1 MLLFSSRSAFF
12 FVLWLN
18 GVHSP
23 AVSAKN
29 CSSIVPFAVWLVLP
43 NEHYHWFQRF
53 VQLAKCQQVGGYPL
67 NFLRQFGIRK
77 CPKKLVTSLLFCNS
91 IVENQ

>member
-12 FVLWLN
+12 FVLWFN

-43 NEHYHWFQRF
+43 NEHYHWIQRF
-53 VQLAKCQQVGGYPL
+53 VQLAKCQQVGA
-67 NFLRQFGIRK
+67 IH
-77 CPKKLVTSLLFCNS
+77 
-91 IVENQ
+91 

>member
-1 MLLFSSRSAFF
+1 MLLFSSRSVFSLF
-12 FVLWLN
+12 LWLN

-43 NEHYHWFQRF
+43 NEHYHWSRYILELENLLH
-53 VQLAKCQQVGGYPL
+53 VRG
-67 NFLRQFGIRK
+67 
-77 CPKKLVTSLLFCNS
+77 SLLNYPT
-91 IVENQ
+91 

>member
-1 MLLFSSRSAFF
+1 MLLFSSRSVFSLF
-12 FVLWLN
+12 LWFN
-18 GVHSP
+18 GVLSP

-67 NFLRQFGIRK
+67 KFQHNVCQP
-77 CPKKLVTSLLFCNS
+77 C
-91 IVENQ
+91 